1 MAEEIVVSKLLVFLV
16 TLGVGAALA
25 PQLVE
30 AQPAQAGNCST
41 VSVTAGGLTLV
52 IAGNRSKRSLEQ
64 YILKNNLPL
73 GLLTTTCTGAGL
85 SGVRPSCTSSAIVCS
100 PSTPAPAAPVK

>member
-1 MAEEIVVSKLLVFLV
+1 MAQSCAI
-16 TLGVGAALA
+16 TLKTTTKSITQVRRD
-25 PQLVE
+25 QKVME

-73 GLLTTTCTGAGL
+73 GLLTTSCTGAGL
-85 SGVRPSCTSSAIVCS
+85 GGCARRA
-100 PSTPAPAAPVK
+100 PAPQ